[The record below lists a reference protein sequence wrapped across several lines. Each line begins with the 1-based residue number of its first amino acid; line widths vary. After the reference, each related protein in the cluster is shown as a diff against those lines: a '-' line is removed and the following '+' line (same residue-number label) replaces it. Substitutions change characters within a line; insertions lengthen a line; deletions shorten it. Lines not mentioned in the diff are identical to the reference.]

1 MIEPAIV
8 KNPIDMS
15 RPSLFQQPTFS
26 YEQAQRMSMTRD
38 VKPPHIQAA
47 IDAALQQG
55 PLKSVNDTMGF
66 FDAERDDY
74 LQKSIV
80 DPQTIANEPRILDRT
95 LPRLFA
101 DGGGVASLMK
111 KTTIEMQEVP
121 ADRKMLVMNR
131 ILKQGGVNETRDPR
145 LMAQLSQ
152 VLGRT

>member
-1 MIEPAIV
+1 
-8 KNPIDMS
+8 MS
-15 RPSLFQQPTFS
+15 L
-26 YEQAQRMSMTRD
+26 TRD

-55 PLKSVNDTMGF
+55 PLRSVNDDLMGF
-66 FDAERDDY
+66 FDAEKDSYIMNQGLPGDINFFRP
-74 LQKSIV
+74 QIEKSIV

-111 KTTIEMQEVP
+111 KTTVEMQEVP
-121 ADRKMLVMNR
+121 ADRNMLVMNR
-131 ILKQGGVNETRDPR
+131 LMKQGGVTETRDPR